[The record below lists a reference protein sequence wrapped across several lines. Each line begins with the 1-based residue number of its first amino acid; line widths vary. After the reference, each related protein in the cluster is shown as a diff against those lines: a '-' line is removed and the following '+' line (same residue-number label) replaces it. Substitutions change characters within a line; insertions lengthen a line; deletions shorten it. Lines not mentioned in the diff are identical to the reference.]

1 MVEYEK
7 VPLLASETSWT
18 SSTRFE
24 PCGLTA
30 MKTLSGRVGIGVI
43 VPLITYAW
51 VPLREAPAAGV
62 VNVIGPEDV
71 AAMGNHSA
79 RATAKRAAT
88 RSLSFMVSP

>member
-1 MVEYEK
+1 M
-7 VPLLASETSWT
+7 
-18 SSTRFE
+18 
-24 PCGLTA
+24 
-30 MKTLSGRVGIGVI
+30 I

-51 VPLREAPAAGV
+51 VPLRAAPAAGL

-79 RATAKRAAT
+79 RATTKRAAT